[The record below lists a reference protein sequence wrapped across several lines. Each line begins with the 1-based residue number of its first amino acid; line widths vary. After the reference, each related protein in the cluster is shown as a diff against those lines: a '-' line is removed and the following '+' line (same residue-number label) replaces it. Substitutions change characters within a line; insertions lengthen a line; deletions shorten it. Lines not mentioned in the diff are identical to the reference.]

1 MLHCVVQAGGEGGVA
16 LLALYAAAIA
26 ALWLVFMNPL
36 VVAHY
41 GSTAPPLVAGFNL
54 YFFSLLFMV
63 GYLAGVVSDD
73 LSMDR
78 FTFLT
83 SLLRNGGVGG
93 DSSLGRPLFPSQ
105 SRRSWHQ
112 PLN

>member
-41 GSTAPPLVAGFNL
+41 GSTAPLVAGFNL